1 MATHFACSAS
11 GAETKASGFPQQ
23 LRVEIV
29 CAWNK
34 GHTWNFGKQ
43 SEMRNFIETAICIG
57 RERLKN
63 PKHSTQKPVRVLEHL
78 LKLGSKEHDLVFD
91 PFMGV
96 GSSAVAA
103 LNMKRRFLGFDN
115 EPTYIKAAGER
126 FKNVCGMKV
135 VPIKRGEAQPF
146 LLTPTPLKFDKAQ
159 QLFSIAA

>member
-1 MATHFACSAS
+1 
-11 GAETKASGFPQQ
+11 
-23 LRVEIV
+23 
-29 CAWNK
+29 
-34 GHTWNFGKQ
+34 
-43 SEMRNFIETAICIG
+43 MRNFIETAICIG
-57 RERLKN
+57 REWLKN
-63 PKHSTQKPVRVLEHL
+63 PKHPTQKPVRVLEHL

-91 PFMGV
+91 PFIGV